1 MSDNIVGN
9 VAQIEHLNGNI
20 TQIDYISGNLNSSGD
35 EQTVYR
41 GYSAYEIALQQG
53 FEGSKDEWLRALVGP
68 QGETGV
74 SISDVRLNPDFT
86 LTVTLDDGTEF
97 TTDPI
102 KGDKGDKGQKG
113 DKGNKGDTGNGITF
127 IRLNDDYSLTI
138 FFSDGSYSNTTSVR
152 GPQGE
157 QGIQGIQGPKGD
169 TGERGPQGQQGIQGI
184 QGPKGQTG
192 QTGPQGIQ
200 GPQGQKGQKGDTGE
214 KGEKGQT
221 GPAGEP
227 GPAFTYEDFTQAQL
241 EGLRGPQGQT
251 GPKGDKGQKGDTGQ
265 QGPQGLK
272 GDKGDK
278 GDPGEP
284 GTNME
289 IHICSI
295 TEYDANTRVPT
306 IVNPNSSTFYLVP
319 SQDGTSPD
327 LFIEWVYINN
337 AWEMFGSASVDLS
350 GYLTDV
356 TVGGNSV
363 VTDGVANIPI
373 ANTARLG
380 VVKIKNDFG
389 VMANNN
395 GELAING
402 ATTSEIK
409 NGTANFKAITPIH
422 QHESTFYGLAQA
434 SGTDERTSELPF
446 GQYTDE
452 AKSSI
457 QDMLDVPSTSELK
470 EVNDSKADVIVES
483 ASGDIVSFDDGAD
496 NMPLKSLV
504 VDINPVQDLNGYDH
518 PWVGGG
524 GVNKWDEQW
533 EVGSL
538 TWTGADATGT
548 DRIRSKNY
556 VPVAEGET
564 YRVVTSNNLQFFY
577 YDSSK
582 TFVSY
587 EQNSKANGATITIP
601 TGCAYLRFYTYGST
615 YGETYKNDIAINYP
629 STVTTYSPYEN
640 ICPITGWTGVDIEVC
655 GKNLLTA
662 TEYGGTYNGVNG
674 TDLKAMGYAQELI
687 QTGNTVQI
695 NVQNTWK
702 GRTFATAP
710 LKAGN
715 YIVGFNCD
723 SSNIRA
729 TVYVVDNDL
738 VTKRVCRNVASSGS
752 NLAYPVVEDGE
763 RIAVYICSNAVGILT
778 ITDLTV
784 NLGTT
789 DANYDQYKGRT
800 INVNWETE
808 AGTVYGGSLDVLSG
822 VLRVDRLGLDG
833 GDLSWAKVDSYN
845 YGNFY
850 VLPTPLASYVTTRP
864 TIISSSYKSESNQT
878 ASSTNDCYVWIR
890 SVSSSNRR
898 IYVKDTSKASMTAE
912 EFRTA
917 MTGVQFIY
925 ELAEPI
931 EIQLT
936 PQEVKSLLGTNNIWA
951 NTGNTSVEYCA
962 DTEMYIADQISDVP
976 VSDVQINGTSI
987 ITDGV
992 ANVPIGLN
1000 KVGAVQISGNSAY
1013 GLNINGNTGFVT
1025 VASANDAE
1033 VKAGTLGQKPIAPQ
1047 RQHMSTF
1054 YGLAK
1059 ASGDTTQSASSN
1071 AVGNYTDNAKDKIQ
1085 TMLGVS
1091 PLIAP
1096 HESDPFESAHTIGE
1110 LFIINGKLY
1119 RAKTAL
1125 TAGEYINEGTNV
1137 EVVDVAEVLDDTYV
1151 KNTDYATSNKAGIVK
1166 TDVWYATGLV
1176 VSNGILYI
1184 APASD
1189 AYIKEGNNLRTPIV
1203 PRNQHQSVFY
1213 GLAKAAG
1220 DSTQSSSSNVV
1231 GTYTD
1236 EAKSAI
1242 RNMIGAAALEDQGQ
1256 DIILNTKT
1264 GSRITI
1270 TDYKDNTNVQSAIVN
1285 IAPTQ
1290 SYNGYSK
1297 PWGAG
1302 KGKNLCPD
1310 LAHMSSYTDYPY
1322 ITHGYDENTH
1332 TWTITDTI
1340 GGQSTWRQ
1348 ARFFFDASAMAGK
1361 RVCLSYQS
1369 FTRHFGD
1376 VDSQVGMSSISFAAG
1391 GVSVWVS
1398 PSQNKKWIDVPSDVD
1413 LTNAEIS
1420 FRLAQSDGN
1429 LLAAGAYITVT
1440 GLQLEIGS
1448 AATEFEPYE
1457 NLCPING
1464 TSSIEIEHKIGT
1476 TTNTIT
1482 EDFSNSIGVIYSGSY
1497 NVLTGAVE
1505 KCSYYS
1511 SYNGESING
1520 TWMSDRDVY
1529 EIGALPTIGAEVAE
1543 IGGNTTSYTIN
1554 SHIIPLSV
1562 GVNTIEIDSN
1572 TLSIEYYATIERKS
1586 IYKNKTLSI
1595 LGDSLSTFN
1604 GYLPEGN
1611 PYYYPLIDV
1620 QSVNDTW
1627 WMKLINALGMELNT
1641 NNSWSGAKVSGTA
1654 TSAGSGNR
1662 ATELGTSPDVII
1674 IWMGANDFLN
1684 SVAIGDY
1691 DGKSAIP
1698 TSTNTFSDAYAVM
1711 LNKVLTAYPSAEVWV
1726 CTLHQFE
1733 YMNDDG
1739 FPETNNSGLTLK
1751 DYNDVILTLA
1761 DAFGVKVLENHKCG
1775 MTYQNRSKWYS
1786 GKNPHP
1792 NKAGHSMIA
1801 NNAIRQM
1808 DNYIR
1813 TRY

>member
-1 MSDNIVGN
+1 MSILKLKDSQGNWVG
-9 VAQIEHLNGNI
+9 V
-20 TQIDYISGNLNSSGD
+20 
-35 EQTVYR
+35 
-41 GYSAYEIALQQG
+41 
-53 FEGSKDEWLRALVGP
+53 P
-68 QGETGV
+68 
-74 SISDVRLNPDFT
+74 T
-86 LTVTLDDGTEF
+86 L
-97 TTDPI
+97 
-102 KGDKGDKGQKG
+102 KG
-113 DKGNKGDTGNGITF
+113 DKGNGISSAVLNNDYTLTLTF
-127 IRLNDDYSLTI
+127 TDGTSYTTPSIR
-138 FFSDGSYSNTTSVR
+138 
-152 GPQGE
+152 
-157 QGIQGIQGPKGD
+157 
-169 TGERGPQGQQGIQGI
+169 
-184 QGPKGQTG
+184 
-192 QTGPQGIQ
+192 
-200 GPQGQKGQKGDTGE
+200 GE
-214 KGEKGQT
+214 KGEKGD
-221 GPAGEP
+221 PASSM
-227 GPAFTYEDFTQAQL
+227 
-241 EGLRGPQGQT
+241 
-251 GPKGDKGQKGDTGQ
+251 
-265 QGPQGLK
+265 
-272 GDKGDK
+272 
-278 GDPGEP
+278 
-284 GTNME
+284 N
-289 IHICSI
+289 IHICSSN
-295 TEYDANTRVPT
+295 EYDSETRIPT
-306 IVNPNSSTFYLVP
+306 ITSPDDKTFYLVP
-319 SQDGTSPD
+319 TEDGTSPD
-327 LFIEWVYINN
+327 LFTEWVYVNN

-1059 ASGDTTQSASSN
+1059 SAGDTTQSASSN
-1071 AVGNYTDNAKDKIQ
+1071 AVGNYTEEAKASIQ
-1085 TMLGVS
+1085 NMLGITDKYS
-1091 PLIAP
+1091 PKEWIA
-1096 HESDPFESAHTIGE
+1096 ESETELVTNAHNIGDLFYIGE
-1110 LFIINGKLY
+1110 TLYKVIADLNAGDAINVGV
-1119 RAKTAL
+1119 
-1125 TAGEYINEGTNV
+1125 NV
-1137 EVVDVAEVLDDTYV
+1137 EEVDVNNIL
-1151 KNTDYATSNKAGIVK
+1151 TDYATKEDVQDNVSIVEKSASGTIVSIDDGVENSPLKKMVVDINPVQDLHGYDSPWVGGGGKNLLPTTVTEIKTLNTAGTWNGNAYTLNGVTFTIVTDDAGNVTGITVSGTASATARLTSGGGSSSYNMRVYPSSGTAIATDTGNGATFEYQDGYFVAITVVKETAISSPITYKPMVRIATDADTSFAPYENICPISGWTSVDVEQRGVNAWDEEAESGYFYTSNGAPASSNEAYRSKNYIPVKPNTTYFLKNDNHATNSKVVRFFFYDKNKTFIISPSGDTASRVFTVPDNAYFMRFYVLEGIENYTNTLSINYPS
-1166 TDVWYATGLV
+1166 TDHSYHPYTGRSITIDLGQTVYGGKLDVLSGVLTVDMAMVDLGTLTWSYQTSPDGIKLPRFASASIASAINKDIDVQGGLVGETACSALVLSKSVVVSRTIDHAYCALTATGLLYV
-1176 VSNGILYI
+1176 VDTDYSDVASFTSGMSGVQLLYPLAEPIEIQLDAYTLNSLYGQNNIFADTGDISCEYFSQVDEDLVDYIKANLNSYAKKELLNDYVDDIQINGTSIVTDGVANVPIADIDTLGAVQMTSSIYSGLRVVNGYI
-1184 APASD
+1184 ATAPKGETT
-1189 AYIKEGNNLRTPIV
+1189 IKEGQNTACPIV
-1203 PRNQHQSVFY
+1203 PQTQHYSAFY

-1220 DSTQSSSSNVV
+1220 DATQSASSNTV
-1231 GTYTD
+1231 GNYTD

-1242 RNMIGAAALEDQGQ
+1242 SDMLNGAVQISGTDP
-1256 DIILNTKT
+1256 IIVAKSGIRYVCGEVLSLDFTPSVSGICDVVFIS
-1264 GSRITI
+1264 GST
-1270 TDYKDNTNVQSAIVN
+1270 
-1285 IAPTQ
+1285 PTV
-1290 SYNGYSK
+1290 
-1297 PWGAG
+1297 
-1302 KGKNLCPD
+1302 L
-1310 LAHMSSYTDYPY
+1310 T
-1322 ITHGYDENTH
+1322 
-1332 TWTITDTI
+1332 
-1340 GGQSTWRQ
+1340 
-1348 ARFFFDASAMAGK
+1348 
-1361 RVCLSYQS
+1361 
-1369 FTRHFGD
+1369 
-1376 VDSQVGMSSISFAAG
+1376 
-1391 GVSVWVS
+1391 
-1398 PSQNKKWIDVPSDVD
+1398 VPS
-1413 LTNAEIS
+1413 TIKWA
-1420 FRLAQSDGN
+1420 
-1429 LLAAGAYITVT
+1429 
-1440 GLQLEIGS
+1440 
-1448 AATEFEPYE
+1448 
-1457 NLCPING
+1457 NG
-1464 TSSIEIEHKIGT
+1464 FDPTSLDANT
-1476 TTNTIT
+1476 T
-1482 EDFSNSIGVIYSGSY
+1482 
-1497 NVLTGAVE
+1497 
-1505 KCSYYS
+1505 
-1511 SYNGESING
+1511 
-1520 TWMSDRDVY
+1520 Y
-1529 EIGALPTIGAEVAE
+1529 EINIMDGLGVACAW
-1543 IGGNTTSYTIN
+1543 T
-1554 SHIIPLSV
+1554 
-1562 GVNTIEIDSN
+1562 
-1572 TLSIEYYATIERKS
+1572 
-1586 IYKNKTLSI
+1586 
-1595 LGDSLSTFN
+1595 
-1604 GYLPEGN
+1604 
-1611 PYYYPLIDV
+1611 
-1620 QSVNDTW
+1620 
-1627 WMKLINALGMELNT
+1627 
-1641 NNSWSGAKVSGTA
+1641 
-1654 TSAGSGNR
+1654 
-1662 ATELGTSPDVII
+1662 
-1674 IWMGANDFLN
+1674 
-1684 SVAIGDY
+1684 
-1691 DGKSAIP
+1691 
-1698 TSTNTFSDAYAVM
+1698 
-1711 LNKVLTAYPSAEVWV
+1711 
-1726 CTLHQFE
+1726 
-1733 YMNDDG
+1733 
-1739 FPETNNSGLTLK
+1739 
-1751 DYNDVILTLA
+1751 
-1761 DAFGVKVLENHKCG
+1761 
-1775 MTYQNRSKWYS
+1775 
-1786 GKNPHP
+1786 
-1792 NKAGHSMIA
+1792 
-1801 NNAIRQM
+1801 
-1808 DNYIR
+1808 
-1813 TRY
+1813 